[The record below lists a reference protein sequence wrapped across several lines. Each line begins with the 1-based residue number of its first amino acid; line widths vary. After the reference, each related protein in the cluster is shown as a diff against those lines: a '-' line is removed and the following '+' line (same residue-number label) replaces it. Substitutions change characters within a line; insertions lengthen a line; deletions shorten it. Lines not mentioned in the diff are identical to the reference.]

1 MLIAFLFLAL
11 LAWPAAPAVRAESK
25 EAKRQELE
33 RLQKEMES
41 QKERL
46 QHAGR
51 KERSILTTL
60 EKIDREIQE
69 GSGELAG
76 QQRRLRDAEASLTE
90 IERANAAT
98 GQELDR
104 LKAAYAARLRALY
117 KLSRQGGYAP
127 AILSAESFPDAY
139 KRMRYLEI
147 IAEHDRAVIGQYR
160 QSLEL
165 LILRQKEI
173 QERRS
178 DILART
184 SAVETKRGVLEERRR
199 KKAELLASVKHE
211 KGTYEATLKD
221 LEEATANLWA
231 MIRLGEREK
240 KPSPPA
246 DQGAKA
252 SGGHERLPWPVE
264 GKVLNRFGMQRHPE
278 FGTMIYRRGID
289 ITVRTGE
296 DVHAVRG
303 GQVAYAD
310 WYKGYGRLVII
321 DHGGG
326 LYTLYGHL
334 SQLAVTGG
342 DQVKQGQVIG
352 QAGDTGSLKGPRL
365 YFEIRRNGEAEDPLL
380 WLAKR

>member
-1 MLIAFLFLAL
+1 M
-11 LAWPAAPAVRAESK
+11 LAWPTAPAVCAGSK
-25 EAKRQELE
+25 EEKRQELE

-46 QHAGR
+46 HRAGR

-60 EKIDREIQE
+60 ERIDREIQE
-69 GSGELAG
+69 GSAELSG
-76 QQRRLRDAEASLTE
+76 QQRRLHDAEASLAE
-90 IERANAAT
+90 IEEANTAT
-98 GQELDR
+98 GQKLDH
-104 LKAAYAARLRALY
+104 LKASYAARLRALY

-127 AILSAESFPDAY
+127 AMLSAESFPDAY

-147 IAEHDRAVIGQYR
+147 IAEHDRAVIGRYR
-160 QSLEL
+160 QTLEL
-165 LILRQKEI
+165 LTLRQKEI
-173 QERRS
+173 EDRRS
-178 DILART
+178 DILAR
-184 SAVETKRGVLEERRR
+184 AVAMESKRGVLEDRR
-199 KKAELLASVKHE
+199 KKKADLLASVKHE

-240 KPSPPA
+240 KLSAPSEP
-246 DQGAKA
+246 GAKA
-252 SGGHERLPWPVE
+252 GGGRNRLPWPVE
-264 GKVLNRFGMQRHPE
+264 GRVLTRFGMQRHPE

-289 ITVRTGE
+289 ITVRSGE
-296 DVHAVRG
+296 DVHAVRS

-310 WYKGYGRLVII
+310 WYKGYGRLVIV
-321 DHGGG
+321 DHGDGM
-326 LYTLYGHL
+326 YTMYGHL
-334 SQLAVTGG
+334 SQLAVVGG

-365 YFEIRRNGEAEDPLL
+365 YFEIRRNGVAEDPLL